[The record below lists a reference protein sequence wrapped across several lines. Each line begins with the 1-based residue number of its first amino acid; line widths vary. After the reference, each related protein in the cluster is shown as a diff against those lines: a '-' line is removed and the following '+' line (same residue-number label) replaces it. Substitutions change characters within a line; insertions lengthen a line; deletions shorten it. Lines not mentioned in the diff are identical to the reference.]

1 MKCEKTY
8 RKKTKMRKV
17 RSFLHWKHSIVLAAF
32 ALFACGDDDDDNP
45 MSSGS
50 DSVDVPAAYEFD
62 SRFTS
67 GQSSVVYTGQTVR
80 NLLLQDLNIFINAL
94 GEDGAQPATADE
106 MLAFYAHDD
115 SYNMTTLTNPTGGLN
130 ALELKYS
137 SISTGKNLSGKIY
150 GEYLIEYPDK
160 MADDLIREWIEI
172 IADNSQDPAK
182 LGTPAV
188 YTTEDGVD
196 LNQMINKV
204 LIGTVPYYQATGKY
218 LAQLFDKGNSEAKAG
233 ETYTDM
239 EHYWDEAFGYF
250 GAARDYNA
258 YSDAD
263 IKGKVNKDSN
273 SDGKIN
279 YNSEYNFSLA
289 VGAAKRD
296 VGATSSTVD
305 LTTDIFTAFLTGRAL
320 ITAEGSQ
327 EDIAVQQV
335 AAAEGMEKVIAATVV
350 HYINDTLND
359 MAAYGTSSYN
369 KTNHNKHWAEMKGY
383 AIGLQTSSFKMIF
396 DSQLRELADAM
407 GTAPVYAEPGST
419 AYNTAVAD
427 LQRARQVLQDAY
439 GFSTADVENW

>member
-1 MKCEKTY
+1 
-8 RKKTKMRKV
+8 MRKV
-17 RSFLHWKHSIVLAAF
+17 RSLLHWKHTMFLASF
-32 ALFACGDDDDDNP
+32 VLFACGDDDDDNP

-50 DSVDVPAAYEFD
+50 GSVDVPTAYEFD
-62 SRFTS
+62 SRFTP

-80 NLLLQDLNIFINAL
+80 NLLLQDLKIFTDAL
-94 GEDGAQPATADE
+94 GKDGAQPATADD

-115 SYNMTTLTNPTGGLN
+115 SYNMSTITNPTDGFT
-130 ALELKYS
+130 ALESKYS
-137 SISTGKNLSGKIY
+137 SISTGKNLNGKIY
-150 GEYLIEYPDK
+150 GEVLIEYPGK
-160 MADDLIREWIEI
+160 TADDLIREWIQI

-196 LNQMINKV
+196 LSQMINKV

-218 LAQLFDKGNSEAKAG
+218 LTLLFDKGNSAAKEG
-233 ETYTDM
+233 KTYTDM

-250 GAARDYNA
+250 GAARDYNT
-258 YSDAD
+258 YSDSD

-296 VGATSSTVD
+296 VGSTSGTVD
-305 LTTDIFTAFLTGRAL
+305 LTGDIFTAFLTGRAL

-327 EDIAVQQV
+327 EDIAVHQV

-350 HYINDTLND
+350 HYINDTLAD
-359 MAAYGTSSYN
+359 MAQIGTSDYSQ
-369 KTNHNKHWAEMKGY
+369 KDHNKHWAEMKGY
-383 AIGLQTSSFKMIF
+383 AIGLQTSSFKLIS
-396 DSQLRELADAM
+396 DSQLRELAGTM
-407 GTAPVYAEPGST
+407 GTAPVYAEPGSS
-419 AYNTAVAD
+419 AYNTAVAN
-427 LQRARQVLQDAY
+427 LNRARDVLQQAY
-439 GFSTADVENW
+439 GFSAADVENW